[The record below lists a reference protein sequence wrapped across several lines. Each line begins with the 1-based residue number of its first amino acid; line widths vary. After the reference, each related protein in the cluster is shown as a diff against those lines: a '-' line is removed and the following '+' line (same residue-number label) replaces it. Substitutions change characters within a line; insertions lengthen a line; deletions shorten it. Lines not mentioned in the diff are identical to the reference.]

1 MSSPDSGAPTL
12 RFALVTVHP
21 DATEETDR
29 VGGFVRQRLQR
40 HGHKLVLYR
49 IVPPKPAMVREGIT
63 KMEGRVDVAVFNGG
77 AGIGAAGV
85 AVDALTELVPHE
97 LPGFATLLTQ
107 LHFAETGAAA
117 QHYCPFAGLR
127 GDTLYAALP
136 SDLTVARLAL
146 DQLLLPDLRDR
157 LPTLRAAR
165 QGTIAV

>member
-1 MSSPDSGAPTL
+1 MSSSESGAPTL

-21 DATEETDR
+21 NATEETDR

-49 IVPPKPAMVREGIT
+49 IVPPNPSTVREGIA
-63 KMEGRVDVAVFNGG
+63 KMEGRVDTVLFNGG

-85 AVDALTELVPHE
+85 AVEALTELVPHE

-107 LHFAETGAAA
+107 LHFAEAGAAA
-117 QHYCPFAGLR
+117 LHYRPFAGLR

-136 SDLTVARLAL
+136 SDLTIARLAL

-157 LPTLRAAR
+157 LPALRAAR
-165 QGTIAV
+165 QDAPTA